1 MAIVFNCDCGRELRA
16 KDDWAG
22 KKTHCPS
29 CNATLIIPK
38 PKSAEP
44 DPAEAK
50 PTKNPLDEAI
60 PVDFSIPSFSGSQPA
75 VSTAEPPSSLLQAE
89 KFPATD
95 DPGLVPE
102 NENDNQSHAAAGARA
117 YKVLTPKDYGIAAKF
132 NAESLEKTLNDFA
145 RKGWSLKSTVVMS
158 VASHAGHHDEIILF
172 LEK

>member
-29 CNATLIIPK
+29 CNATLFIPK

-44 DPAEAK
+44 EPAEPK
-50 PTKNPLDEAI
+50 TTKNPLDEAI
-60 PVDFSIPSFSGSQPA
+60 PVDFSIPATGGSQPT
-75 VSTAEPPSSLLQAE
+75 VSTAAPPSALIQADRS
-89 KFPATD
+89 PSTD

-102 NENDNQSHAAAGARA
+102 DADDNHSPAAGTRV

-145 RKGWSLKSTVVMS
+145 KKGWSLKSTAVMS
-158 VASHAGHHDEIILF
+158 VATHSGPHDEIILF